1 MADVYFL
8 GSAATIP
15 YVYSAVV
22 TGTPTA
28 AGTAVATVNSKTVTY
43 TIQTG
48 DTVAVVVAAIRALL
62 VASAVPGEFKQFTY
76 TIPTAGTLVATG
88 PSDGAPVAFTLTV
101 TGATVTATTTT
112 NSSPYDLTNI
122 NNWSTGALPS
132 GGDYAVF
139 DADVPVK
146 YNLSGLATVAIK
158 FRRTPNH
165 KSDIGLP
172 DVNPLGFAEY
182 RATKLSVLGL
192 VWEVFDSGS
201 GTVRLTA
208 PAIPTGLTFNA
219 AGGNKILT
227 NISSTTGLVA
237 GMGVS
242 GTGIA
247 ADSTIASVDSSTQI
261 TLTSST
267 NVTVGTGVAATF
279 SQPVVAAI
287 RGADAN
293 VSGRTPTVEFYGTGA
308 TWNTTVNGGTLSIV
322 QGTLLATLIAAR
334 ASIRVPNLLANTTC
348 VFNNTYA
355 QVALTVATSGTLNAG
370 SLVTFL
376 PTSSSAAI
384 SVTGSTLY
392 WGSSGTVASVDCGL
406 SGVFNALQAP
416 SNFTVTSGF
425 TLASG
430 ATIDDP
436 YARINRSVTIV
447 LTECAPGDVRLNLGS
462 NPTFAVS

>member
-48 DTVAVVVAAIRALL
+48 DTVSVVVAAIKALL

-88 PSDGAPVAFTLTV
+88 PSDGAPVTITLTV

-192 VWEVFDSGS
+192 VWEVFDSGT

-208 PAIPTGLTFNA
+208 
-219 AGGNKILT
+219 
-227 NISSTTGLVA
+227 V
-237 GMGVS
+237 
-242 GTGIA
+242 GTVTIA
-247 ADSTIASVDSSTQI
+247 AAV
-261 TLTSST
+261 
-267 NVTVGTGVAATF
+267 
-279 SQPVVAAI
+279 

-293 VSGRTPTVEFYGTGA
+293 VSGRTPTIEFYGTGA

-348 VFNNTYA
+348 VFNSTYA